1 MLPISRPEAND
12 EIRERLSLR
21 EWYPTLIAG
30 GLSLLV
36 IVGLLYL
43 FDGVSPHARAPVLE
57 GLTNSVFWLA
67 AATIGA
73 CATIA
78 ALMLT
83 TLTLMEQLDTRRMG
97 PRFLFHLRLTVLA
110 ALSTIGLAV
119 LTLVVTIFPSSSTE
133 DFRPEQ
139 WQIDATYYGMVALTA
154 LMIGGFSIV
163 LSSLYSTI
171 ADVFR
176 NLPQRWVEDILAEDD
191 EIEGRGET
199 GVSTG
204 VSPSQSLPHPAHP
217 ARTRER
223 PTAD

>member
-21 EWYPTLIAG
+21 EWWPTLIAG
-30 GLSLLV
+30 GLSLV
-36 IVGLLYL
+36 VSGGLLYL
-43 FDGVSPHARAPVLE
+43 FDGISPHARAPDLV

-67 AATIGA
+67 SAMIGA

-83 TLTLMEQLDTRRMG
+83 TLTLMEHLDTRRMG

-110 ALSTIGLAV
+110 ALFTVALAILSLV
-119 LTLVVTIFPSSSTE
+119 LTIFPSAGAE
-133 DFRPEQ
+133 DFQPEQ
-139 WQIDATYYGMVALTA
+139 WQINATFYGMVGLTA
-154 LMIGGFSIV
+154 MMIGSFSMD

-176 NLPQRWVEDILAEDD
+176 NLPERWVEDDGADD
-191 EIEGRGET
+191 QVTDSEWERSRPRGSRPIP
-199 GVSTG
+199 GKVD
-204 VSPSQSLPHPAHP
+204 QSV
-217 ARTRER
+217 
-223 PTAD
+223 AD

>member
-21 EWYPTLIAG
+21 EWWPTLIAG
-30 GLSLLV
+30 GLSLVV
-36 IVGLLYL
+36 ITGLLYL
-43 FDGVSPHARAPVLE
+43 FDEVSPHARAPVLE

-67 AATIGA
+67 TAMIGS

-83 TLTLMEQLDTRRMG
+83 TLTLMEHLDTRRMG

-110 ALSTIGLAV
+110 ALFTVALAILSLV
-119 LTLVVTIFPSSSTE
+119 LTIFPSAGTE
-133 DFRPEQ
+133 DFQPEQ
-139 WQIDATYYGMVALTA
+139 WQIDATFYGMVGLTA
-154 LMIGGFSIV
+154 MMIGSFSMV

-191 EIEGRGET
+191 EDTDQVSVAPWEGSGARR
-199 GVSTG
+199 
-204 VSPSQSLPHPAHP
+204 SPSP
-217 ARTRER
+217 TRK
-223 PTAD
+223 ADQPVAD

>member
-12 EIRERLSLR
+12 VIRQRLSPR
-21 EWYPTLIAG
+21 EWLPTLFAG
-30 GLSLLV
+30 LISLVV
-36 IVGLLYL
+36 IIGLLYL

-57 GLTNSVFWLA
+57 GLTNSIFWLS

-83 TLTLMEQLDTRRMG
+83 TVTLMEHLETRRMG

-110 ALSTIGLAV
+110 ALITIGVAV
-119 LTLVVTIFPSSSTE
+119 LTLVLTIFPSAGTD
-133 DFRPEQ
+133 DFRPKQ
-139 WQIDATYYGMVALTA
+139 WQIDATFYAMVALTA
-154 LMIGGFSIV
+154 IMIGGFSTV

-191 EIEGRGET
+191 DDPSFVATGYDGRGRDAAA
-199 GVSTG
+199 
-204 VSPSQSLPHPAHP
+204 P
-217 ARTRER
+217 TRR
-223 PTAD
+223 ANRRVAG